1 MSIKDESRNHH
12 QFFDYK
18 SKSCPSLP
26 VSLQLQTKLH
36 FEEPFRDMLTD
47 KDKALES
54 LNYLDSS
61 NIQEETSD
69 ETSFYDSNIVIISNR
84 SESSYYDSSI
94 KNIIKNCI

>member
-1 MSIKDESRNHH
+1 MSIKEESRNHH
-12 QFFDYK
+12 LFLNHK

-26 VSLQLQTKLH
+26 VSLQLKTKLH

-61 NIQEETSD
+61 IQEETSD
-69 ETSFYDSNIVIISNR
+69 ETSFYDSNIIIISNR

-94 KNIIKNCI
+94 KDIIKKCI

>member
-54 LNYLDSS
+54 LDYLDS

-69 ETSFYDSNIVIISNR
+69 ETSFYDANIVIISNR

-94 KNIIKNCI
+94 KDIIKNCI